1 MGSKN
6 ILVEPSNW
14 RLENPQGLRRPDAD
28 IWQAGLPETEIEA
41 MMIAPPNA
49 PIPSDRRTLQQ
60 REGVHDSLVKE
71 TLKAMPVECAE
82 VLEMIHGQGMSL
94 RQVAAYTGLSKSTVA
109 RRRDQARNLLAVAI
123 GWELPDREVVNP
135 RLSSSD

>member
-14 RLENPQGLRRPDAD
+14 RLENPQGIRRPDAD
-28 IWQAGLPETEIEA
+28 IWQTGLPETEMEA
-41 MMIAPPNA
+41 LMVARPNA
-49 PIPSDRRTLQQ
+49 PIAPNRRDLEQ
-60 REGVHDSLVKE
+60 REGTNDQLVKNA
-71 TLKAMPVECAE
+71 LSSMPEECAE

-94 RQVAAYTGLSKSTVA
+94 RQVATYTGLSKSTVA

-123 GWELPDREVVNP
+123 GWELPEREVINP
-135 RLSSSD
+135 RLSNND

>member
-1 MGSKN
+1 VGSKN

-28 IWQAGLPETEIEA
+28 IWQAGLPETEMEA
-41 MMIAPPNA
+41 LMIAVPNA
-49 PIPSDRRTLQQ
+49 PIAPNRRDLER
-60 REGVHDSLVKE
+60 REGVHDQLVKNS
-71 TLKAMPVECAE
+71 LSSMPEECAE

-109 RRRDQARNLLAVAI
+109 RRRDQARNFLATAI
-123 GWELPDREVVNP
+123 GWELPEREIINP
-135 RLSSSD
+135 RLSND